1 MTTTCLLQINS
12 KDFNDNSMEEL
23 YDYYNSLTTSDQK
36 NTFNECLLN
45 YKVDTSR
52 NDLVNDTEE
61 KLNEFKNMLEKTNN
75 ANAINDNTLSLYND
89 DFFYILFKSSL
100 FIILG
105 IVYVVFI
112 KNTNVSNVFSTIE
125 NLKTKTIKISE
136 NIKGLTT
143 TNPLK
148 TTITKPPQ
156 IQQPLV

>member
-1 MTTTCLLQINS
+1 MTTSCSLQINS

-23 YDYYNSLTTSDQK
+23 YNYYNSLTSSSDK

-75 ANAINDNTLSLYND
+75 ANAINDNTISLYND

-143 TNPLK
+143 T
-148 TTITKPPQ
+148 TTKPPQ